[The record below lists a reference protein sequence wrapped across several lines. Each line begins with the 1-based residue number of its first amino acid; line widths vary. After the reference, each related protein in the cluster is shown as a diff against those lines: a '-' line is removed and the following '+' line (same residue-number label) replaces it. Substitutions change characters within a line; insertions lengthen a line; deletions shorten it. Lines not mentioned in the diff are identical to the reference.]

1 MSLSMPRPG
10 AEAPLVAVT
19 GASGFIGQHLVPAL
33 AAAGWRVRLLLR
45 RDPVVAQ
52 WRGVQP
58 EIVPGSLRDTEALER
73 LVEHADAVIHVA
85 GLIKAARR
93 EAFFEVNRDCSSAL
107 ATVAARLA
115 PKAHFLHV
123 STIAAREPQLS
134 DYAASKRAGETAIGR
149 ILGAR
154 ATILRPPPVYGP
166 GDRETL
172 LFFQL
177 ARLPWVPLLGAPDAR
192 AAMMHVGDLV
202 RLMVALLATTPRGRV
217 LTAADA
223 RPGGYRWNEVLGAAA
238 RAVGN
243 PRPRFVQ
250 APRSLLRSVA
260 LAGDLGRVFG
270 AANMLS
276 SQKLRELQHGDW
288 SVAPDALAQAP
299 GWAPAF
305 DLDGGFAD
313 AVRWYRQA
321 GWLA

>member
-1 MSLSMPRPG
+1 MSTPRPVAG
-10 AEAPLVAVT
+10 APLVAVT
-19 GASGFIGQHLVPAL
+19 GATGFIGCHLVPAL

-45 RDPVVAQ
+45 RDPVVAA
-52 WRGVQP
+52 WRGVNP
-58 EIVPGSLRDTEALER
+58 EIVPGSLRDTVALER
-73 LVEHADAVIHVA
+73 LVEDADAVIHVA

-93 EAFFEVNRDCSSAL
+93 EAFFDVNRDCTAAL
-107 ATVAARLA
+107 AMIAQRLV

-134 DYAASKRAGETAIGR
+134 DYAASKRAGEEQIVK
-149 ILGAR
+149 ILGPR

-192 AAMMHVGDLV
+192 AAMIHVADLV
-202 RLMVALLATTPRGRV
+202 QLMVALLAAAPQGRV

-223 RPGGYRWNEVLGAAA
+223 RPGGYRWHEVLGTAA

-243 PRPRFVQ
+243 PAPRFVQ

-276 SQKLRELQHGDW
+276 SQKLRELQHRDW
-288 SVAPDALAQAP
+288 SVTADALAQPP

-305 DLDGGFAD
+305 DLDSGFAD

-321 GWLA
+321 GWLPQ